1 MSINIDFLERVYF
14 YFDEPVSY
22 LLQNKNII
30 YINPITLK
38 QSEFFLQCADIL
50 NINKNESS
58 SVEIIQM
65 SYLDF
70 LVFHKMKEEREK
82 YKLGYL
88 LNICLNLKN
97 PRIQIDEKGKSYIV
111 DGENSDTI
119 ITSKD
124 FEDIRRIIMYQNIL
138 HYDDSYINPD
148 LKKAIEETNELKN
161 KNLVPPNV
169 ERKIA
174 IITSHTGLS
183 KEEQLRMTFRS
194 HSVLFEEV
202 VREVDYST
210 ARSICLLGGKDMEN
224 WIFRDKKGKFEGYVM
239 DADSYT
245 KVISGNNSGLEN
257 VPVSSS
263 GFPEIKV

>member
-1 MSINIDFLERVYF
+1 MSINIDFLERAYF

-22 LLQNKNII
+22 PLQNKNII

-38 QSEFFLQCADIL
+38 QSEFFLQCANIL

-70 LVFHKMKEEREK
+70 LVFHKMKEEKEK

-88 LNICLNLKN
+88 LSTCLNLKN
-97 PRIQIDEKGKSYIV
+97 PRIQIDEKGKSYIA

-161 KNLVPPNV
+161 KNLIPPNV

-239 DADSYT
+239 DADNYT

>member
-1 MSINIDFLERVYF
+1 MSINIDFLERAYF

-22 LLQNKNII
+22 PLQNKNII

-70 LVFHKMKEEREK
+70 LVFHKMKEEKEK

-88 LNICLNLKN
+88 LSTCLNLKN
-97 PRIQIDEKGKSYIV
+97 PRIQIDKKGKSYIA

-161 KNLVPPNV
+161 KNLIPPNV

-239 DADSYT
+239 DADNYT